1 MAGRRHCTDGGA
13 WHHHHP
19 FSAVRALSRV
29 KETAAHH
36 RLSWQRASVCHDRT
50 PFAGSHGIP
59 EAIAIAAI
67 VVLHVWKR
75 NMLLSIAGGTVVYM
89 ALLQL
94 VFA

>member
-1 MAGRRHCTDGGA
+1 MVY
-13 WHHHHP
+13 
-19 FSAVRALSRV
+19 SLKNVN
-29 KETAAHH
+29 
-36 RLSWQRASVCHDRT
+36 

-75 NMLLSIAGGTVVYM
+75 NMLLSIAGGIVVYM

>member
-1 MAGRRHCTDGGA
+1 MVRSDLLRTETKWGRRGHDHDHMAGHCYRTDGGT

-19 FSAVRALSRV
+19 FSAVHAF
-29 KETAAHH
+29 
-36 RLSWQRASVCHDRT
+36 
-50 PFAGSHGIP
+50 PGIP